1 MTRII
6 SILKE
11 FNRKWI
17 AGECR
22 HFCAF
27 CQFKENCYPCAN
39 MVLDIIYENQN
50 KRGIYCYCF
59 DLLNDKKLFVY
70 GTLDDWYRDTPSA
83 VYTDVTSVSSFPV
96 R

>member
-6 SILKE
+6 RILNE

-22 HFCAF
+22 HFCTF
-27 CQFKENCYPCAN
+27 CQFKRYCYPKFK
-39 MVLDIIYENQN
+39 MVLDIIYENQS

-59 DLLNDKKLFVY
+59 TLLNNRELHVY

-96 R
+96 K